1 MKQLTSISIIH
12 EVDHEPGKDFS
23 SGVTNQRHSARHSFR
38 SALGKSSGWQ
48 SYNLRMA
55 KAKSVMNGGTCN
67 CRKGSLF
74 FLASNTAH
82 VRPSRVSQPVT
93 L

>member
-1 MKQLTSISIIH
+1 MKQLISISILH
-12 EVDHEPGKDFS
+12 ELDHELGKDFS
-23 SGVTNQRHSARHSFR
+23 SGVTDQRHSARHSFK
-38 SALGKSSGWQ
+38 STLGKSRGRQ

-55 KAKSVMNGGTCN
+55 KARSVMNGGTCT
-67 CRKGSLF
+67 CRQGSLS

-82 VRPSRVSQPVT
+82 IRPSRVSQPVM